1 MLDLIAIFFLPIA
14 IVMVP
19 MFVIAFLTILG
30 IRVLNKIF
38 G

>member
-14 IVMVP
+14 IVFVP

-30 IRVLNKIF
+30 IKILTKIF